1 MPIVLI
7 VKLAL
12 IFELILR
19 VNSKQCVKFLMP
31 ARLTS
36 ILVVLV
42 VVVAAAVHS

>member
-1 MPIVLI
+1 MLIVLI

-19 VNSKQCVKFLMP
+19 VNSKQGVKFLMP

-36 ILVVLV
+36 ILVVIV
-42 VVVAAAVHS
+42 VVHS